1 MRPGAHRDREHEA
14 YGGRGESADQDHR
27 EAAAGLIGMK
37 TRPLGTTDLQF
48 RLGMSYLAAVGVGI
62 FSFSIWGFLI
72 QLGDSISWG
81 TWYYPAGFTV
91 FVALCVFLSPE

>member
-1 MRPGAHRDREHEA
+1 
-14 YGGRGESADQDHR
+14 
-27 EAAAGLIGMK
+27 MK

-91 FVALCVFLSPE
+91 FVALCVFLSPEKTLGILADLLKVVSGKQDL